1 MNLPEEI
8 RNKEFST
15 ALRGYKIQEVE
26 DYIELLLEKY
36 DKLYDENTALTEKLT
51 LLAAEREEARQKP
64 QEPDPSAVSA
74 KAEAEARA
82 RAAEILAQAKAQAE
96 KELRLAEDAI
106 KEKLR
111 KAREDTESEKRAV
124 SEDLAGREAALA
136 ALKEEYAALLSSC
149 EELRAERDTVRAQ
162 KALLAGETETL
173 RGEKAGLEAAR
184 DALREELSL
193 FRSRLGEYALRL
205 DELLPEAAAPVTES
219 EPEPE
224 EEPEG
229 EPEPVSV
236 PEPAPEEAPAP
247 EPAEEAEPAEEES
260 LFGSLSREL
269 RREGEPEGTR
279 EITFDFGR
287 PAETI
292 PPVRVPGEDAAPQ
305 KKNAAE
311 LFSAGL
317 KVTREPVG
325 QASRERSFDDVKAR
339 LEKAMPD
346 AAEQQV
352 KPEKY
357 I

>member
-36 DKLYDENTALTEKLT
+36 DQLYDENTALTEKLT

-64 QEPDPSAVSA
+64 QEPDPSSVSA

-82 RAAEILAQAKAQAE
+82 RAAEILARAKEQAE

-111 KAREDTESEKRAV
+111 KARENAESEKRAV

-184 DALREELSL
+184 DALLTELSL

-224 EEPEG
+224 EGPEG

-236 PEPAPEEAPAP
+236 PEPAPEEAPDP
-247 EPAEEAEPAEEES
+247 EPAEEES